1 MKFDPQLMARLQAA
15 TQQLLQNGPAAS
27 AAALRGAMAGAP
39 AETSGPAGTADTPP
53 TGGHAFKDLNPAP
66 EYAKASP
73 ADAAAST
80 APAQDLAGFLAGLGV
95 RLPEGVTMPTGG
107 ATAFGKAG
115 AFKLPEGFKLPQ
127 GFKLPEGA
135 SMPEGFSLPEGFT
148 LPEGLDLPEGLSM
161 PNTPAMRKRTPPP
174 PLPAGATFESA
185 SFSNQAG
192 SRGYKL
198 YVPST
203 YAGKP
208 VPLVVMLH
216 GCTQDPDDFAAG
228 TRMNQVAEETGC
240 LVLYPAQSQQA
251 NQSRCWN
258 WFAPGDQQHGRGE
271 PAIIAGMTQE
281 VMRRYAVD
289 ARRVGIAGLSA
300 GGAMAVIVGT
310 LYPELFHAVGVHSGL
325 PYGAAQDL
333 PAALQAMKSGRKGH
347 HARRPTSPPLI
358 VFHGDKDR
366 TVHAVN
372 GEQVLADALA
382 PHGAGQP
389 VTTQGKAAGG
399 RRYTRAVHQ
408 GRDGRVVAEH
418 WTLHGGGHAWAGGSA
433 SGSYTDPK
441 GPDASRELVRFLLE
455 STTDAN
461 VDA

>member
-15 TQQLLQNGPAAS
+15 TQQLLKDGPAAS
-27 AAALRGAMAGAP
+27 SAALRDAMTGTAP
-39 AETSGPAGTADTPP
+39 ADASRPAPTPRN
-53 TGGHAFKDLNPAP
+53 FKDLNAAP
-66 EYAKASP
+66 DYAKPTAATDS
-73 ADAAAST
+73 DTGAAS
-80 APAQDLAGFLAGLGV
+80 APDLAGFLAGLGV
-95 RLPEGVTMPTGG
+95 RLPEGFTMPAG
-107 ATAFGKAG
+107 AAEAFGKAG
-115 AFKLPEGFKLPQ
+115 AFGLQPGFKLPDGVKLPEGF
-127 GFKLPEGA
+127 
-135 SMPEGFSLPEGFT
+135 S
-148 LPEGLDLPEGLSM
+148 LPEGLDLPEGLSI
-161 PNTPAMRKRTPPP
+161 PNAPAMRKRTPPP
-174 PLPAGATFESA
+174 PIPEGATFESA
-185 SFSNQAG
+185 SFANHGG

-203 YAGKP
+203 YKDQGQP

-228 TRMNQVAEETGC
+228 TRMNQLAEEDGF

-281 VMRRYAVD
+281 IMRRYAVD
-289 ARRVGIAGLSA
+289 PRRVGIAGLSA

-310 LYPELFHAVGVHSGL
+310 LYPALFRAVGVHSGL

-333 PAALQAMKSGRKGH
+333 PAALQAMKSGRKGQH
-347 HARRPTSPPLI
+347 GRRPTSPPLI

-366 TVHAVN
+366 TVHAIN

-382 PHGAGQP
+382 PHGAGAP
-389 VTTQGKAAGG
+389 VTTQAKAPGG
-399 RRYTRAVHQ
+399 RRYTRAVHK

-441 GPDASRELVRFLLE
+441 GPDASRELIRFLME
-455 STTDAN
+455 STADAN